1 MTTAAI
7 MIQDA
12 LDDIN
17 VNASESPIEASD
29 MQKAIRT
36 MNRMVASW
44 GLPLGYTVVTDP
56 SDDLTVIAG
65 AELAIQGNLAILLA
79 PAFDAF
85 ASPALKTTAKQAYD
99 DMLSQVITI
108 QPLSMPSRLPKGTGN
123 NRGDYTNNTFYP
135 PQGAELVQEGDGN
148 ILLE

>member
-7 MIQDA
+7 MIEDA
-12 LDDIN
+12 LDNIN
-17 VNASESPIEASD
+17 VNASESPIDPSD

-44 GLPLGYTVVTDP
+44 NLGLGYTVVTDP

-65 AELAIQGNLAILLA
+65 AELAIQENLAVLLA
-79 PAFDAF
+79 PAFDSF
-85 ASPALKTTAKQAYD
+85 ASAELKMSAKQSFD

-108 QPLSMPSRLPKGTGN
+108 QPLNMPSRLPKGTGN
-123 NRGDYTNNTFYP
+123 NRGDWTNNTFYP
-135 PQGAELVQEGDGN
+135 PQGSELVQEGDGS